1 MLRFAA
7 PPTSVLPPSDALAP
21 DGCPVSSSVRFLLV
35 LVPLAFSS
43 AEGVLD
49 WGAIAD
55 FVGAG
60 AGGAALVEEVG
71 AGFEVGV
78 AVDEDGFFLTMP
90 FSSDFWSFLPTVG
103 FGLIVEGGALDADV
117 GVEVEVDGVV
127 PDDFRWGGLGAF
139 VAAAGVDE
147 EMGDVMEV
155 DVDRSVG
162 GLFIACS
169 RAATALTVIRSMG
182 SATLC
187 QE

>member
-7 PPTSVLPPSDALAP
+7 PPASVPPPSDALVP
-21 DGCPVSSSVRFLLV
+21 DGCPVSSSVRFLL
-35 LVPLAFSS
+35 LLLAFSR

-60 AGGAALVEEVG
+60 AGGAALGEEVG

-78 AVDEDGFFLTMP
+78 AVAEDDGFFLTMP

-103 FGLIVEGGALDADV
+103 FGLVSEAAVVEVDVDV
-117 GVEVEVDGVV
+117 GVEVDGVV
-127 PDDFRWGGLGAF
+127 PDNFRWGGPGAF

-169 RAATALTVIRSMG
+169 RAATALTVIRSMR